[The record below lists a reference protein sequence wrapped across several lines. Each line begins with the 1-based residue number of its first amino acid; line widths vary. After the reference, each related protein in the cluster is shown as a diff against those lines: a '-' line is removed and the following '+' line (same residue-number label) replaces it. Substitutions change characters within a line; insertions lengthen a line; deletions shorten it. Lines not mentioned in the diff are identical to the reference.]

1 VNAISRFLERFK
13 WIIGIFVAILV
24 LTAGVELWMGRSPLG
39 PDGKFGL
46 WDGNIWSSENSQRL
60 ADPYSFSH
68 IVHGISFYA
77 VLWLLARKLPVRQRL
92 LIALALEAGWEML
105 ENSPFIINRYRE
117 TTISLGYV
125 GDSVLNSLS
134 DILMMT
140 IGFLFA
146 FRVPWRVSVAAV
158 ILMEVG
164 CALWVRDNLTLN
176 IIMLIHPVD
185 AIKHW
190 QMAGAPAG

>member
-1 VNAISRFLERFK
+1 MNAISRFLKRYTR
-13 WIIGIFVAILV
+13 IIGAFIAVLI
-24 LTAGVELWMGRSPLG
+24 LTAGVELWMGRSLLG
-39 PDGKFGL
+39 PDGKFGF
-46 WDGNIWSSENSQRL
+46 WEGNIWSSENSQRL

-68 IVHGISFYA
+68 IIHGILFYA
-77 VLWLLARKLPVRQRL
+77 ALWLVARKLPVRHRL

-105 ENSPFIINRYRE
+105 ENSPLIINRYRE
-117 TTISLGYV
+117 ATISLGYV

-134 DILMMT
+134 DVLMMT

-146 FRVPWRVSVAAV
+146 SHVPARVSVAAV
-158 ILMEVG
+158 ILMEIG